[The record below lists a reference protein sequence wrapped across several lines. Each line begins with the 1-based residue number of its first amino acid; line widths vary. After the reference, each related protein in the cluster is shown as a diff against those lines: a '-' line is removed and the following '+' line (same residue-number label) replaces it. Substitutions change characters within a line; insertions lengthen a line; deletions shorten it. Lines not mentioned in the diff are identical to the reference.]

1 MDGLIL
7 MGLSPVS
14 LKVSRNDAERSQAL
28 GQSYVPQ
35 GSAPVDSVEIGKAVR
50 EPEEFERILLGRR
63 PDGDTSSQQP
73 SLATMLEAIRQYISD
88 ALERARER
96 DAEYFKKL
104 EELAERLK
112 DVRGADTVKAAGELI
127 GALKP
132 DAKDEFVAGV
142 EKLADT
148 AEKPVQSS
156 GSRSVELTELKLAV
170 DKQVDRGV
178 SVRFEGLRLELK
190 GSANSTAKEPEAA
203 VTISS

>member
-1 MDGLIL
+1 MDGLVL

-28 GQSYVPQ
+28 GQSYVPL

-104 EELAERLK
+104 EELAERMK
-112 DVRGADTVKAAGELI
+112 DVRGADTVKAAGEMV

-132 DAKDEFVAGV
+132 EAKDEFVAGV
-142 EKLADT
+142 EKLAGA
-148 AEKPVQSS
+148 AEKSVQPS
-156 GSRSVELTELKLAV
+156 GTRSVELTELKLAV
-170 DKQVDRGV
+170 DKHSERGV
-178 SVRFEGLRLELK
+178 EVRFEGLKLELK
-190 GSANSTAKEPEAA
+190 GPAAGASKTPEA
-203 VTISS
+203 VVSIPS